1 MYRANDP
8 VPQQVGLH
16 WSKLLTLR
24 LSSTVKLVGST
35 ISCEP
40 AWEGGNTANEKRQN
54 AHVQSYIMAT
64 DQVEDPSCADSILRS
79 PAPCMQ
85 RSGA

>member
-1 MYRANDP
+1 MAVMHACDM
-8 VPQQVGLH
+8 QAGLH

-24 LSSTVKLVGST
+24 LSETVKLVGST

-54 AHVQSYIMAT
+54 AHVQSYVMAT
-64 DQVEDPSCADSILRS
+64 DQVRLFLCIQINIMGDHIQDNAED
-79 PAPCMQ
+79 
-85 RSGA
+85 